1 MNSCLKKPCKSG
13 YAYWDHPS
21 GVNVQVDFHGSFSFS
36 VSGNHSGVKHD
47 ATAFVGCSQN
57 QICCGCFGPVGGTD
71 DYCNPDCTAKNGGTV
86 KKDTYTWFW
95 VRTSLPKR
103 VWHRC
108 MEYKVKNE
116 NGDMVS
122 YKLLDGNTT
131 PEKGGCPKDDVL
143 LNEG

>member
-1 MNSCLKKPCKSG
+1 LIDDSKNTNNCHLNTTNEPKLKVLLSYFK
-13 YAYWDHPS
+13 
-21 GVNVQVDFHGSFSFS
+21 
-36 VSGNHSGVKHD
+36 
-47 ATAFVGCSQN
+47 
-57 QICCGCFGPVGGTD
+57 ICCGCFGPAGGTD

-131 PEKGGCPKDDVL
+131 PEKVTV
-143 LNEG
+143 

>member
-1 MNSCLKKPCKSG
+1 LGGQTQFEHIFRCNRGVEKIRLQSRSLIKNTNNSLK
-13 YAYWDHPS
+13 HH
-21 GVNVQVDFHGSFSFS
+21 QRTEIGSILLLFK
-36 VSGNHSGVKHD
+36 V
-47 ATAFVGCSQN
+47 
-57 QICCGCFGPVGGTD
+57 CCGCFGPAGGTD

-131 PEKGGCPKDDVL
+131 PEKVTV
-143 LNEG
+143 